1 MNKTMNRLF
10 ILIIFAI
17 CLLVSCDPVGNKSV
31 MEPLTEKEKQE
42 LFWREDISFVYSSEA
57 EVVREKATLSEKD
70 KKDFRKLTYKRYSDY
85 IFYTNKEGDKLEE
98 KFGKEWDNQYGMYY
112 EKVDSIDA
120 YWRKKTGAIEDG
132 RKINWR
138 EVCRIAP
145 QCVGRM
151 WLSKLETQRSG
162 SSWYS
167 KDFCYTSILKELLN
181 IEIPGKSSYIYEKK
195 EQCYKEKDELAYR
208 FRRVYLDLY

>member
-132 RKINWR
+132 RKINWH
-138 EVCRIAP
+138 EVFKIAP
-145 QCVGRM
+145 KCVGDM
-151 WLSKLETQRSG
+151 WLSKLAAKNSD
-162 SSWYS
+162 WYM
-167 KDFCYTSILKELLN
+167 KDYHYTKILKEFFD
-181 IEIPGKSSYIYEKK
+181 IDIPQRNDYVHNKTT
-195 EQCYKEKDELAYR
+195 QCYKDKDELAYR
-208 FRRVYLDLY
+208 FREIYFDVD

>member
-1 MNKTMNRLF
+1 MNK
-10 ILIIFAI
+10 ILI
-17 CLLVSCDPVGNKSV
+17 LLACVTGLLTSCDSLGNKSV

-42 LFWREDISFVYSSEA
+42 LFWRKDISFVIASEA
-57 EVVREKATLSEKD
+57 EVVREKAVLSEKD
-70 KKDFRKLTYKRYSDY
+70 KQDFRKLSYKRYNDY
-85 IFYTNKEGDKLEE
+85 IIYTDKVGDKLEE
-98 KFGKEWDNQYGMYY
+98 KFAKEWDEQYGMYY

-151 WLSKLETQRSG
+151 WLSKLETQHSG

-167 KDFCYTSILKELLN
+167 KDFCYTNILEELLG
-181 IEIPGKSSYIYEKK
+181 IEIPGRSSYIYDKK